1 MSEMC
6 YGLYSFVYREAIHF
20 GAALRIARNLV
31 AQQLSAQAEGN
42 LNVLQARLPDIIAS
56 AKANYAAFVQEK
68 LKDFFTLGKEISN
81 YTIGAAEYLYK
92 TLSELND
99 SLRKSV
105 LTVLGVIGGALLSTS
120 AVQLNPLTYSTILA
134 SYSVFLFAFNVWYLP
149 SNAARDF
156 ADHLRHFQ
164 NRVEPYREFLSHDQ
178 QREVFEDIPGR
189 HRERFANTR
198 RLVCLVNGALAAFVF
213 CLSGFDISR
222 LAKSFVFV
230 PTWSLGWGIDWL
242 VRSIVKQF

>member
-1 MSEMC
+1 
-6 YGLYSFVYREAIHF
+6 
-20 GAALRIARNLV
+20 
-31 AQQLSAQAEGN
+31 
-42 LNVLQARLPDIIAS
+42 
-56 AKANYAAFVQEK
+56 
-68 LKDFFTLGKEISN
+68 
-81 YTIGAAEYLYK
+81 
-92 TLSELND
+92 
-99 SLRKSV
+99 
-105 LTVLGVIGGALLSTS
+105 
-120 AVQLNPLTYSTILA
+120 
-134 SYSVFLFAFNVWYLP
+134 VWYLP